1 MAGTA
6 CWNECSSLGRGMRET
21 CAERKG
27 RKERGGGQVGRGRE
41 RERERE
47 RERGRERRARERERE
62 GPRSAPDCVRARVQ
76 NSPVL
81 SIHLSASP
89 RLHECAR
96 VGRGGAGCGG
106 HCQRQPSHFIQP
118 WRSRNSQTQSSFAR
132 APRRSVERQIRLFS
146 MHRSFCG
153 PFGGVPDTDC
163 VRIVRKQ
170 RLTSRCKQRVFLGSF
185 LGRPCIM
192 KERFSKA
199 YRHPELDAK
208 LTSKRTVQVCGGCT
222 MLCPSA
228 LSLTAAQADPP
239 TILSHGF

>member
-1 MAGTA
+1 VCVCVCEEG
-6 CWNECSSLGRGMRET
+6 EEGEREG
-21 CAERKG
+21 ER
-27 RKERGGGQVGRGRE
+27 ERGGRGRGRE

-47 RERGRERRARERERE
+47 RRARE
-62 GPRSAPDCVRARVQ
+62 RSAPDCVRARVQ

-170 RLTSRCKQRVFLGSF
+170 RLTSCCKQRVFLGSF

-208 LTSKRTVQVCGGCT
+208 LTSKRTVQVCGVCT